1 MQAIALYCTADIDAA
16 RLTVLPPGQEAGG
29 ADLGDSTCIGGNAT
43 FDLYRGGNFVAS
55 VSTGVPGVAFLSNL
69 ETGNYTVID
78 RKSGASGDATIA
90 NGTITRSILL
100 SFAATV
106 GDAGSG
112 GLVDDGTG
120 GDSSGPTISVGGG
133 LVNDGGLGG
142 ASASGGAT
150 GGQGSAAGGSAA
162 LADDDSADTESV
174 RSLVA
179 VGTGTGQSSSDLALP
194 LAGLLLMLLL
204 AGWKLAR
211 AHRS

>member
-16 RLTVLPPGQEAGG
+16 RLTILPPGQEAGG

-43 FDLYRGGNFVAS
+43 FDLYKGGNFVAS

-69 ETGNYTVID
+69 ETGSYTVID

-90 NGTITRSILL
+90 QGTITRSILL

-106 GDAGSG
+106 GDAGSA

-120 GDSSGPTISVGGG
+120 GDNSGPTISVGGG
-133 LVNDGGLGG
+133 LVNDGGSGAAGG
-142 ASASGGAT
+142 A
-150 GGQGSAAGGSAA
+150 GGQGSASGAAA

-174 RSLVA
+174 RALVA
-179 VGTGTGQSSSDLALP
+179 VGTGPARQSNDLALP
-194 LAGLLLMLLL
+194 LAGLMLILFL

-211 AHRS
+211 INRS